1 MPFCSANLEARNS
14 VIAQLVAQLAAGNYE
29 ELIRFAPQSRVSA
42 QEIEAAVKQYGRRL
56 LPLPLSA
63 YKLIDYLAVHNATPA
78 EWSVVVPLFTEEEG
92 RSDLSLELSMIEIT
106 ADKYEVQVEN
116 IHVL

>member
-1 MPFCSANLEARNS
+1 MPSCSANLEARNS
-14 VIAQLVAQLAAGNYE
+14 VIGQLVARLAAGNYE
-29 ELIRFAPQSRVSA
+29 ELIRYAPQSRVTA
-42 QEIEAAVKQYGRRL
+42 QEIEAAVKQYGRRF

-63 YKLIDYLAVHNATPA
+63 YKLIDYVAVHNASPA

-92 RSDLSLELSMIEIT
+92 HSDLSLELSMVEVT
-106 ADKYEVQVEN
+106 PEEYEVQVDD